1 MAKWFVMAKGADFQK
16 IGEQFHISPVVARII
31 RNRDVIGEEQIR
43 KYLYGTI
50 EELYDPKLLKGME
63 EAVRLLKER
72 IEAGDRIRIIGDYDV
87 DGICSTFI
95 LKRGLSACRATVD
108 FSIPDRMKDGYGLNE
123 HLVEKAAEEGI
134 DTIVTCDNGIAAAEQ
149 IALAKEKGMF
159 VIVTDHHEVPY
170 EQIPK
175 GKSEEPVKRYLL
187 PPADAVVD
195 PKLPGCAYPFR
206 EICGATVAFKLVQEL
221 FLAFGLPGLSGGAK
235 RERGLLDELLELAAF
250 ATICDVMPLRD
261 ENRILVRHGLSLMQD
276 SQNEGL
282 RALMEV
288 CGVGVSGKG
297 KKLTAFHIGFVLGPC
312 MNASGRLDTAVRAL
326 SLLECKSRE
335 EAIPHAAFLKQLN
348 DSRKEM
354 TERYVQQAVE
364 CIENTSLKED
374 RVLVVFLP
382 DCHESIAGIIAGRI
396 RERYYRPAF
405 VLTRGEEGVKGSAR
419 SIEEYHIYEEMTKC
433 SRFFTKYGGHKMAA
447 GLSMREED
455 IEPFR
460 REINRLC
467 ELTQEDLEE
476 KIRIDVPMPV
486 SYVSFSLVE
495 ELERL
500 EPFGTGN
507 SKPVFVQ
514 KDLLFLSA
522 KALGKNGNT
531 LRFTVMDDRN
541 QRWEMIYFGNREG
554 FDNYVR
560 DEFGSRALEDL
571 YERRGSGIRMSA
583 IYYPEINTWQ
593 GNSRLQLVMQHYMRT
608 GRRNET

>member
-1 MAKWFVMAKGADFQK
+1 
-16 IGEQFHISPVVARII
+16 
-31 RNRDVIGEEQIR
+31 
-43 KYLYGTI
+43 
-50 EELYDPKLLKGME
+50 
-63 EAVRLLKER
+63 
-72 IEAGDRIRIIGDYDV
+72 
-87 DGICSTFI
+87 
-95 LKRGLSACRATVD
+95 
-108 FSIPDRMKDGYGLNE
+108 
-123 HLVEKAAEEGI
+123 
-134 DTIVTCDNGIAAAEQ
+134 
-149 IALAKEKGMF
+149 
-159 VIVTDHHEVPY
+159 
-170 EQIPK
+170 
-175 GKSEEPVKRYLL
+175 
-187 PPADAVVD
+187 
-195 PKLPGCAYPFR
+195 
-206 EICGATVAFKLVQEL
+206 
-221 FLAFGLPGLSGGAK
+221 
-235 RERGLLDELLELAAF
+235 
-250 ATICDVMPLRD
+250 
-261 ENRILVRHGLSLMQD
+261 
-276 SQNEGL
+276 
-282 RALMEV
+282 
-288 CGVGVSGKG
+288 
-297 KKLTAFHIGFVLGPC
+297 
-312 MNASGRLDTAVRAL
+312 
-326 SLLECKSRE
+326 
-335 EAIPHAAFLKQLN
+335 
-348 DSRKEM
+348 
-354 TERYVQQAVE
+354 
-364 CIENTSLKED
+364 
-374 RVLVVFLP
+374 
-382 DCHESIAGIIAGRI
+382 
-396 RERYYRPAF
+396 
-405 VLTRGEEGVKGSAR
+405 
-419 SIEEYHIYEEMTKC
+419 
-433 SRFFTKYGGHKMAA
+433 
-447 GLSMREED
+447 MREED